1 LALASLCGAAAALP
15 AYAQQSATQSQAYA
29 IPAGSLREAL
39 DALASQANLSIVYA
53 PELVAGRTTRGLS
66 GRFGPMEAL
75 RRLLEG
81 SGLTWETVGA
91 SAVILKAG
99 PATPPEP
106 RRTPRAD
113 AGGNDD
119 GRDDAVVDMEKIIVT
134 GSHIRGLE
142 SSASPLLR
150 FDREDIE
157 RSGYAS
163 LGQFVES
170 LPQNFGGGATQDSI
184 GTEGSVGNEG
194 FGEAAN
200 LRGLGPG
207 ATLVLLNG
215 RRLAPGGN
223 SGQFIDISMIP
234 VSAIQRIEVLT
245 DGASAIYGAD
255 AVGGVIN
262 IITREDYEGA
272 ETTLRY
278 GNASG
283 SDANERLATQSLAT
297 SWSSGNA
304 MLVAEYFRRDPLRA
318 KDRDFAFAADPDTTL
333 LPEQARRSLY
343 GSLSQD
349 ISRSVTAFADMLY
362 TQRDSEH
369 EKVITFPE
377 PVRDRQ
383 TAANEQFS
391 GSLGMRID
399 PGGRWSGEI
408 VAGYS
413 DFSFESRLDR
423 AGELTESDVD
433 TDTTSV
439 DARLNGALATLPGG
453 ELGAAFGVGY
463 RRENVNTIFDDEL
476 PSRNVRVA
484 FGELFFPLV
493 GANNRR
499 PGIEALEFSVAARYE
514 NFSDFGSKVTPKYG
528 LRWSPLA
535 GLTLRGTYGKSFK
548 APTLAQMVGG
558 TESFLAFI
566 PSDFG
571 FDVAGDPLI
580 FARTQSARPDLE
592 AEEATSWTVG
602 FDVQPRGGPFKLSLT
617 YYDIDFTGR
626 IADPVV
632 GGFAEFFNNPE
643 AFGDLIVVDPSPAL
657 IESLLGGATSF
668 LDLTGGL
675 FSPENVGLFGDLSLT
690 NIASERQSGLDLAAD
705 YRFQNRWGQFDA
717 SLHGTYITKFE
728 KVVTPASPATDALNV
743 LFGPVDLR
751 LRAGLTWSRN
761 AWSTSLFANYVDDYR
776 MSLEPD
782 AARIASWTTFDLHLR
797 YGLDGIG
804 AGVWQGASV
813 ALSVQNLLDRAP
825 PFVATPSFINS
836 NPGYDPTNADPLGRF
851 VALTVSKAW

>member
-1 LALASLCGAAAALP
+1 MVFAAALLALGVMATP
-15 AYAQQSATQSQAYA
+15 SAALAQEATAQRRSYA
-29 IPAGSLREAL
+29 IPPGTLREAL
-39 DALASQANLSIVYA
+39 DALASQADLSIVYA
-53 PELVAGRTTRGLS
+53 PELVSGKTTEGLS
-66 GRFGPMEAL
+66 GQFTPMEAL
-75 RRLLEG
+75 RRLLTG
-81 SGLTWETVGA
+81 SGLTWEEVGVATV
-91 SAVILKAG
+91 VLKAG
-99 PATPPEP
+99 FRSPPQP
-106 RRTPRAD
+106 YRRPKDEASS
-113 AGGNDD
+113 DD
-119 GRDDAVVDMEKIIVT
+119 VHQDGAVVELEKITVT
-134 GSHIRGLE
+134 GSHIRGLPG
-142 SSASPLLR
+142 SASPLLR

-184 GTEGSVGNEG
+184 GTEGSVGNDG

-262 IITREDYEGA
+262 VITREDYEGA

-283 SDANERLATQSLAT
+283 SDANEVLATQSLAT

-304 MLVAEYFRRDPLRA
+304 MIVAEYFRRDPLLA
-318 KDRDFAFAADPDTTL
+318 KDRDFASAADPDTTL
-333 LPEQARRSLY
+333 LPEQLRRSLY

-369 EKVITFPE
+369 RKVVGFPE
-377 PVRDRQ
+377 RLQDRQ
-383 TAANEQFS
+383 AAANEQFS

-439 DARLNGALATLPGG
+439 DARLNGSLARLPGG
-453 ELGAAFGVGY
+453 NLSAAFGVGY
-463 RRENVNTIFDDEL
+463 RRENVDTIFDDEI

-484 FGELFFPLV
+484 FGELFFPIV
-493 GANNRR
+493 GPDNRR

-514 NFSDFGSKVTPKYG
+514 DFSDFGSKVTPKYG
-528 LRWSPLA
+528 MRWSPMA
-535 GLTLRGTYGKSFK
+535 GFTLRGTYGKSFK
-548 APTLAQMVGG
+548 APTLAQLVGG
-558 TESFLAFI
+558 TESFLAFV

-580 FARTQSARPDLE
+580 FARTQSARPDLD

-602 FDVQPRGGPFKLSLT
+602 LDVQPRGGPFKLSLT

-632 GGFAEFFNNPE
+632 GGFAEFFNNPQ
-643 AFGDLIVVDPSPAL
+643 AFGD
-657 IESLLGGATSF
+657 
-668 LDLTGGL
+668 
-675 FSPENVGLFGDLSLT
+675 
-690 NIASERQSGLDLAAD
+690 
-705 YRFQNRWGQFDA
+705 
-717 SLHGTYITKFE
+717 
-728 KVVTPASPATDALNV
+728 
-743 LFGPVDLR
+743 R
-751 LRAGLTWSRN
+751 L
-761 AWSTSLFANYVDDYR
+761 
-776 MSLEPD
+776 
-782 AARIASWTTFDLHLR
+782 
-797 YGLDGIG
+797 
-804 AGVWQGASV
+804 
-813 ALSVQNLLDRAP
+813 P
-825 PFVATPSFINS
+825 P
-836 NPGYDPTNADPLGRF
+836 
-851 VALTVSKAW
+851 